1 MSDYKYSIEAKNV
14 NKTFIKKTQEVKALI
29 DFSITIKKGTIHGL
43 LGPNGAGKSTF
54 INILGG
60 LVKKNSG
67 EVNVCGINIDKNIKL
82 SKFKIGIVP
91 QELNIDPFFSPA
103 ELLELQAGLY
113 GVPKKKRK
121 TDEILENLKLTD
133 QRNAYARTL
142 SGGMRR
148 RLLIGKALVHDPE
161 IIILDEPTAG
171 VDIDIRTSVW
181 NYIKRISGQGKTVCL
196 TTHYLEEAENLCD
209 NITIINHG
217 KKIIEG
223 SKNDLLNIISTKSVT
238 FVLNKNI
245 DIPKDLKD
253 FNAFI
258 DNGELK
264 LSYDKNKTN
273 IKKIIDILN
282 INKIDFKEGSVEDF
296 KKLGFED
303 AFEISAEHNLGFEK
317 LIKQILKHLPES
329 ETQEDINH
337 PKITIIGKPNVGKSS
352 LLNAIS
358 KQDLMITSPVSGTT
372 IDAVEFEI
380 NYKGK
385 KYRFV
390 DTAGVKK
397 KSKTILKEEKLST
410 SKSFSAI
417 EYADLCLMVLDGSDQ
432 FNEQDLK
439 LISKI
444 NDVGRS
450 MIIVINKLDLFKG
463 EEKKVL
469 ERLAL
474 MAPYLDSY
482 PKVFLPQS

>member
-14 NKTFIKKTQEVKALI
+14 NKTFLKKTQEVKALI

-67 EVNVCGINIDKNIKL
+67 EVNVCGINIDKYIKL

-181 NYIKRISGQGKTVCL
+181 NYIKRIRGQGKTVCL

-238 FVLNKNI
+238 FILNKNI

-253 FNAFI
+253 FNPVV
-258 DNGELK
+258 DNGVLK

-273 IKKIIDILN
+273 IKKIIGILN
-282 INKIDFKEGSVEDF
+282 INKIDFKEINTFEGDLED
-296 KKLGFED
+296 
-303 AFEISAEHNLGFEK
+303 
-317 LIKQILKHLPES
+317 
-329 ETQEDINH
+329 
-337 PKITIIGKPNVGKSS
+337 
-352 LLNAIS
+352 
-358 KQDLMITSPVSGTT
+358 
-372 IDAVEFEI
+372 
-380 NYKGK
+380 
-385 KYRFV
+385 
-390 DTAGVKK
+390 
-397 KSKTILKEEKLST
+397 
-410 SKSFSAI
+410 
-417 EYADLCLMVLDGSDQ
+417 
-432 FNEQDLK
+432 
-439 LISKI
+439 
-444 NDVGRS
+444 
-450 MIIVINKLDLFKG
+450 
-463 EEKKVL
+463 
-469 ERLAL
+469 
-474 MAPYLDSY
+474 
-482 PKVFLPQS
+482 VFLKVVNKK

>member
-14 NKTFIKKTQEVKALI
+14 NKTFLKRNQEVRALI
-29 DFSITIKKGTIHGL
+29 DFSITLKKGTIHGL

-67 EVNVCGINIDKNIKL
+67 QIKICGINIDTNIKL

-181 NYIKRISGQGKTVCL
+181 NYIKRISKKGKTVCL

-223 SKNDLLNIISTKSVT
+223 SKNELLSIISTKSVA
-238 FVLNKNI
+238 FVLDKHL
-245 DIPKDLKD
+245 DIPEELNIFKPD
-253 FNAFI
+253 FK
-258 DNGELK
+258 NGILK
-264 LSYDKNKTN
+264 LTYDKNKTN
-273 IKKIIDILN
+273 IKNIIDLLSK
-282 INKIDFKEGSVEDF
+282 NKIDFKEINTSEGDLEDVF
-296 KKLGFED
+296 
-303 AFEISAEHNLGFEK
+303 
-317 LIKQILKHLPES
+317 IKVVNN
-329 ETQEDINH
+329 DI
-337 PKITIIGKPNVGKSS
+337 P
-352 LLNAIS
+352 
-358 KQDLMITSPVSGTT
+358 
-372 IDAVEFEI
+372 
-380 NYKGK
+380 
-385 KYRFV
+385 R
-390 DTAGVKK
+390 
-397 KSKTILKEEKLST
+397 
-410 SKSFSAI
+410 
-417 EYADLCLMVLDGSDQ
+417 
-432 FNEQDLK
+432 
-439 LISKI
+439 
-444 NDVGRS
+444 
-450 MIIVINKLDLFKG
+450 
-463 EEKKVL
+463 
-469 ERLAL
+469 
-474 MAPYLDSY
+474 
-482 PKVFLPQS
+482 

>member
-14 NKTFIKKTQEVKALI
+14 NKTFLKKNQEVKALI
-29 DFSITIKKGTIHGL
+29 DFSFTIKKGTIHGL

-60 LVKKNSG
+60 LVKKNTG
-67 EVNVCGINIDKNIKL
+67 QINICGINIDTNIKL

-181 NYIKRISGQGKTVCL
+181 NYIKRISREGKTVCL

-223 SKNDLLNIISTKSVT
+223 SKNELLNIISTKSVT
-238 FVLNKNI
+238 FILNKNL
-245 DIPKDLKD
+245 DIPKDLKE
-253 FNAFI
+253 FNPVV
-258 DNGELK
+258 DNGLLK

-282 INKIDFKEGSVEDF
+282 RNKIDFKEINTFEGDLED
-296 KKLGFED
+296 
-303 AFEISAEHNLGFEK
+303 
-317 LIKQILKHLPES
+317 
-329 ETQEDINH
+329 
-337 PKITIIGKPNVGKSS
+337 
-352 LLNAIS
+352 
-358 KQDLMITSPVSGTT
+358 
-372 IDAVEFEI
+372 
-380 NYKGK
+380 
-385 KYRFV
+385 
-390 DTAGVKK
+390 
-397 KSKTILKEEKLST
+397 
-410 SKSFSAI
+410 
-417 EYADLCLMVLDGSDQ
+417 
-432 FNEQDLK
+432 
-439 LISKI
+439 
-444 NDVGRS
+444 
-450 MIIVINKLDLFKG
+450 
-463 EEKKVL
+463 
-469 ERLAL
+469 
-474 MAPYLDSY
+474 
-482 PKVFLPQS
+482 VFLKVVNKK

>member
-14 NKTFIKKTQEVKALI
+14 NKTFLKKTQEVKALI

-223 SKNDLLNIISTKSVT
+223 SKNELLNIISTKSVT
-238 FVLNKNI
+238 FILNKNI
-245 DIPKDLKD
+245 DIPKDLKE
-253 FNAFI
+253 FNPVI
-258 DNGELK
+258 DSGVLK

-282 INKIDFKEGSVEDF
+282 RNKIDFKEINTFEGDLED
-296 KKLGFED
+296 
-303 AFEISAEHNLGFEK
+303 
-317 LIKQILKHLPES
+317 
-329 ETQEDINH
+329 
-337 PKITIIGKPNVGKSS
+337 
-352 LLNAIS
+352 
-358 KQDLMITSPVSGTT
+358 
-372 IDAVEFEI
+372 
-380 NYKGK
+380 
-385 KYRFV
+385 
-390 DTAGVKK
+390 
-397 KSKTILKEEKLST
+397 
-410 SKSFSAI
+410 
-417 EYADLCLMVLDGSDQ
+417 
-432 FNEQDLK
+432 
-439 LISKI
+439 
-444 NDVGRS
+444 
-450 MIIVINKLDLFKG
+450 
-463 EEKKVL
+463 
-469 ERLAL
+469 
-474 MAPYLDSY
+474 
-482 PKVFLPQS
+482 VFLKVVNKK

>member
-14 NKTFIKKTQEVKALI
+14 NKIFLKKTQEVEALI

-67 EVNVCGINIDKNIKL
+67 EVNVCGINIDKYIKL

-209 NITIINHG
+209 NITIINNG

-238 FVLNKNI
+238 FILNKNI
-245 DIPKDLKD
+245 DIPKDLKE
-253 FNAFI
+253 FKPVIENKV
-258 DNGELK
+258 LK
-264 LSYDKNKTN
+264 LNYDKNKTN

-282 INKIDFKEGSVEDF
+282 RNKIEFKEINTFEGDLED
-296 KKLGFED
+296 
-303 AFEISAEHNLGFEK
+303 
-317 LIKQILKHLPES
+317 
-329 ETQEDINH
+329 
-337 PKITIIGKPNVGKSS
+337 
-352 LLNAIS
+352 
-358 KQDLMITSPVSGTT
+358 
-372 IDAVEFEI
+372 
-380 NYKGK
+380 
-385 KYRFV
+385 
-390 DTAGVKK
+390 
-397 KSKTILKEEKLST
+397 
-410 SKSFSAI
+410 
-417 EYADLCLMVLDGSDQ
+417 
-432 FNEQDLK
+432 
-439 LISKI
+439 
-444 NDVGRS
+444 
-450 MIIVINKLDLFKG
+450 
-463 EEKKVL
+463 
-469 ERLAL
+469 
-474 MAPYLDSY
+474 
-482 PKVFLPQS
+482 VFLKVVNIK